1 MSAELKREFLEL
13 LEKDKEFRYAVAGY
27 LGLSEIMR
35 KLDLVVERIAK
46 LEEGQKRIWENI
58 ERLWEEIK
66 ELGRGQERLWKE
78 VRGLSESQRKLWEEV
93 RELRKGQE
101 KLWEEVRELRRGQ
114 ERLWKEVGK
123 LWEEV
128 RELSESQRRL
138 WEEVREL
145 RKEQGRLWREVRG
158 LRYNFEQLGRAVG
171 MTLDHYTASFLK
183 RYLMDMGYPEPK
195 IEVDVKFRYEGGYL
209 EVNVFCEDP
218 LLVGE
223 VTTYLG
229 TVDEAKSELEKL
241 LERSKIIE
249 GMFKRSVKFKVLAVA
264 NVKEG
269 IAQVLRDLA
278 EKNCV
283 LLIVGRE
290 VLGS

>member
-1 MSAELKREFLEL
+1 LSAELKREFLEL

-66 ELGRGQERLWKE
+66 ELREDQRRLWEEVRELRRGQERLWKE

-93 RELRKGQE
+93 RELR
-101 KLWEEVRELRRGQ
+101 R
-114 ERLWKEVGK
+114 
-123 LWEEV
+123 
-128 RELSESQRRL
+128 
-138 WEEVREL
+138 
-145 RKEQGRLWREVRG
+145 EQGRLWREVRG

-183 RYLMDMGYPEPK
+183 RYLMDMGYPEPR

-269 IAQVLRDLA
+269 IAQVLKDLA
-278 EKNCV
+278 EKNGV

>member
-66 ELGRGQERLWKE
+66 ELREDQRRLWEEVRELGRGQERLWKE

-101 KLWEEVRELRRGQ
+101 KLWR
-114 ERLWKEVGK
+114 
-123 LWEEV
+123 EV

-145 RKEQGRLWREVRG
+145 RREQGRLWREVRG

-278 EKNCV
+278 EKNGV